1 VPQDYDLAIIGG
13 TTAARAAAIE
23 ALNFQVRVALIL
35 PDLAITYG
43 SPNAKDPTHLYGDLY
58 PQALAAIAKS
68 HRSSSTRLGAPAS
81 YPWKYARAAID
92 RLEQQHHPALL
103 AAMGIDT
110 IVGMGKFQLLPHLG
124 FNINQRCIRAKAY
137 LIASGSIPANPQIP
151 GLEEVDYL
159 TIDRLTEIAETAI
172 PQHWAIIGN
181 ETIGVELAQTL
192 ARLGCKVT
200 LIIDTEQ
207 ILPHEDRKF
216 ANYIQAQLEA
226 DGVRIYLVTTVKA
239 VMQNSASKLV
249 ILDSVSIAVDEVFI
263 ALPERPLIE
272 PFDLTEVG
280 VAYDRKGISIDN
292 KLRTSNPN
300 IYACGSVCGN
310 VLGGYR
316 SDGLTQSEAKIA
328 VHNALSW
335 RKTKVNYHNY
345 NGFPWAVHTEP
356 PLARVGMKIDEA
368 IQSKRKDIII
378 LEQYFKNCPQAILNN
393 TTTGV
398 CQIIATYKGDI
409 LGAAIVGQNAPE
421 LIQIIALAIQ
431 HQLKITDLK
440 TFPSL
445 SPSYTELIDLT
456 LEEWFKYRR
465 SENSQKLSWLRRL
478 WK

>member
-1 VPQDYDLAIIGG
+1 VPLDYDLAIIGG

-23 ALNFQVRVALIL
+23 ALNFRVRVALIL
-35 PDLAITYG
+35 PDLAITYDR
-43 SPNAKDPTHLYGDLY
+43 SKVNDSTHPYGNLY
-58 PQALAAIAKS
+58 PQALAAVAKS
-68 HRSSSTRLGAPAS
+68 HRSNSARLGAPAS

-124 FNINQRCIRAKAY
+124 FNINQRCIRAKTY
-137 LIASGSIPANPQIP
+137 LIATGSIPANPQIP
-151 GLEEVDYL
+151 GLDEIDYL
-159 TIDRLTEIAETAI
+159 TIDRLTEIAETSI
-172 PQHWAIIGN
+172 PQHWAIIGA

-192 ARLGCKVT
+192 ARLGCQVT
-200 LIIDTEQ
+200 LIVEAEQ
-207 ILPHEDRKF
+207 ILPYEDRKF
-216 ANYIQAQLEA
+216 ANYVQAQLEA
-226 DGVRIYLVTTVKA
+226 DGVRIYLATRVVA
-239 VMQNSASKLV
+239 VMQSGGSKLV
-249 ILDSVSIAVDEVFI
+249 ILDPESIAADEIFI

-272 PFDLTEVG
+272 PFNLTEVG
-280 VAYDRKGISIDN
+280 VAYDRKGISIDSR
-292 KLRTSNPN
+292 LQTSTRN

-335 RKTKVNYHNY
+335 RKTKVNYNNY
-345 NGFPWAVHTEP
+345 NSFPWAVHTEP

-393 TTTGV
+393 TTTGL
-398 CQIIATYKGDI
+398 CQIITTHKGEI

-421 LIQIIALAIQ
+421 LIQILALAIQ
-431 HQLKITDLK
+431 HKLKVADLK
-440 TFPSL
+440 AFPSL
-445 SPSYTELIDLT
+445 SPSYNELIDLT
-456 LEEWFKYRR
+456 LEEWYKDRR
-465 SENSQKLSWLRRL
+465 NQNGNKGSWLSRL
-478 WK
+478 WR

>member
-1 VPQDYDLAIIGG
+1 MPLDYDLAIIGG

-35 PDLAITYG
+35 PDLAI
-43 SPNAKDPTHLYGDLY
+43 DPTHPYGDLY

-68 HRSSSTRLGAPAS
+68 HRSNPTRLGAPAS

-124 FNINQRCIRAKAY
+124 FNIDRRCIRAKAY
-137 LIASGSIPANPQIP
+137 LVATGSISANPQIP
-151 GLEEVDYL
+151 GLEEIDYL
-159 TIDRLTEIAETAI
+159 TIDRLTALAETHI
-172 PQHWAIIGN
+172 PQYWAIIGA
-181 ETIGVELAQTL
+181 ETIGIELAQTL
-192 ARLGCKVT
+192 ARLGCQVT
-200 LIIDTEQ
+200 LIVETEQ

-216 ANYIQAQLEA
+216 ANYVQAQLEA
-226 DGVRIYLVTTVKA
+226 DGVRIYLVTTVMA
-239 VMQNSASKLV
+239 VIQDGASKLV
-249 ILDSVSIAVDEVFI
+249 VLDSESIAVDEIFI

-272 PFDLTEVG
+272 PFNLTEVG

-316 SDGLTQSEAKIA
+316 SDGLTRSEAKIA

-335 RKTKVNYHNY
+335 RKTKVNYNNY
-345 NGFPWAVHTEP
+345 NSFPWAVHTEP
-356 PLARVGMKIDEA
+356 PLARVGMKIDAA

-393 TTTGV
+393 TTTGL
-398 CQIIATYKGDI
+398 CQIIATHKGDI

-421 LIQIIALAIQ
+421 LIQILALAIQ
-431 HQLKITDLK
+431 HKLKIADLK

-456 LEEWFKYRR
+456 LEEWYKYQRNR
-465 SENSQKLSWLRRL
+465 NSQQRSWLSRFWR
-478 WK
+478 

>member
-1 VPQDYDLAIIGG
+1 M
-13 TTAARAAAIE
+13 
-23 ALNFQVRVALIL
+23 RVALIL
-35 PDLAITYG
+35 PDLANYQ
-43 SPNAKDPTHLYGDLY
+43 THLYGDLY

-68 HRSSSTRLGAPAS
+68 HRANSTRLSAPAS
-81 YPWKYARAAID
+81 YPWKYARAAIE
-92 RLEQQHHPALL
+92 RLERQHHPALL
-103 AAMGIDT
+103 AAMGIDP
-110 IVGMGKFQLLPHLG
+110 IVGVGKFQLLPHLG
-124 FNINQRCIRAKAY
+124 LNIGGRFIRAKSY
-137 LIASGSIPANPQIP
+137 LIATGSIPANPQIP
-151 GLEEVDYL
+151 GLEEIDYL
-159 TIDRLTEIAETAI
+159 TIDRLTEIGETPI
-172 PQHWAIIGN
+172 PQYWAIVGA

-192 ARLGCKVT
+192 ARLGCQVT
-200 LIIDTEQ
+200 LIVETEQ

-226 DGVRIYLVTTVKA
+226 DGVRIYLVTTVMA
-239 VMQNSASKLV
+239 VMENGASKLV
-249 ILDSVSIAVDEVFI
+249 VLDSESIAVDEIFI

-272 PFDLTEVG
+272 SFNLTEVG
-280 VAYDRKGISIDN
+280 VAYDRKGISIDA

-335 RKTKVNYHNY
+335 RKTKVNYNSY
-345 NGFPWAVHTEP
+345 NRFPWAVYTDP
-356 PLARVGMKIDEA
+356 PLARVGMKIAEA

-393 TTTGV
+393 TTTGL
-398 CQIIATYKGDI
+398 CQIIVTYKGDI

-421 LIQIIALAIQ
+421 LIQILALAIQ
-431 HQLKITDLK
+431 HKLKIADLK

-456 LEEWFKYRR
+456 LEEWYKYQRDK
-465 SENSQKLSWLRRL
+465 NSQQGSWLSRL
-478 WK
+478 WR

>member
-1 VPQDYDLAIIGG
+1 L
-13 TTAARAAAIE
+13 
-23 ALNFQVRVALIL
+23 
-35 PDLAITYG
+35 
-43 SPNAKDPTHLYGDLY
+43 K
-58 PQALAAIAKS
+58 
-68 HRSSSTRLGAPAS
+68 
-81 YPWKYARAAID
+81 ID
-92 RLEQQHHPALL
+92 GR
-103 AAMGIDT
+103 
-110 IVGMGKFQLLPHLG
+110 F
-124 FNINQRCIRAKAY
+124 IRAKSY

-151 GLEEVDYL
+151 GLEEIDYL
-159 TIDRLTEIAETAI
+159 TIDRLTEIAEMAI
-172 PQHWAIIGN
+172 PQYWAIIGA

-192 ARLGCKVT
+192 AKLGCQVT
-200 LIIDTEQ
+200 LIVETEQ
-207 ILPHEDRKF
+207 ILPNEDRKF
-216 ANYIQAQLEA
+216 SSYIQAQLEA
-226 DGVRIYLVTTVKA
+226 DGVRIYLVTNVMA
-239 VMQNSASKLV
+239 VMQNGASKLV
-249 ILDSVSIAVDEVFI
+249 VLDSESIAVDEIFI

-272 PFDLTEVG
+272 PFNLTEVG

-335 RKTKVNYHNY
+335 RKTKVNYNSY
-345 NGFPWAVHTEP
+345 NSFPWAVYTEP

-378 LEQYFKNCPQAILNN
+378 LEQYFKNCPQAIISNA
-393 TTTGV
+393 TTGL
-398 CQIIATYKGDI
+398 CQIIATHKGDI

-431 HQLKITDLK
+431 HNLKITDLK

-456 LEEWFKYRR
+456 LEEWYKYQLNKNGKQR
-465 SENSQKLSWLRRL
+465 SWLSRFWR
-478 WK
+478 